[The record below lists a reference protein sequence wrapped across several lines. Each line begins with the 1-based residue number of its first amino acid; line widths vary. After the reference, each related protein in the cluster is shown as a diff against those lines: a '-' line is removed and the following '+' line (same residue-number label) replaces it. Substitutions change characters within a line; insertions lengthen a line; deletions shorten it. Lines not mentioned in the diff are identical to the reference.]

1 MAFSSP
7 SCLYYEVFSYLID
20 YKLQF
25 PFSSNPEEITMR
37 SAIIK
42 EGPERAPNR
51 SLLKATGV
59 TDAEM
64 RRPFIAVVNSWNDI
78 IPGHIHL
85 NKLAEAVKAGIRN
98 AGGVPFEFHTIGVCD
113 GIAMG
118 HEGMKY
124 SLPSREVIEDT
135 IELMVKAHQFDG
147 MVLIPSCDKIVPGH
161 IMAAGRLDIPSI
173 VVTGGPMLPGYVDD
187 KYTDLISVFEGVGA
201 HRAGKLSEADLERLE
216 NLSCAGAGS
225 CAGMF
230 TANTMACMTE
240 ALGLSL
246 PGCATAHAVDAKKTR
261 IAKESGERIVEMV
274 RENLTPRKL
283 VTPKSFENAI
293 MVDMAIGGSTNTTLH
308 LPALAHEFGI
318 ELSLETFDELSR
330 TTPHLI
336 SLRPGGPNFMLHFD
350 RAGGVQAILQRLAS
364 KLDLTRLT
372 ANGKTLGEN
381 LEEFEIIN
389 PKLNKEIVATL
400 ENPIHAQGGI
410 AVLKGT
416 LAPDGSVV
424 KQTAVDP
431 KMHIHTGPARV
442 YDCEEDAMK
451 GILAGE
457 VKPGDIVVI
466 RYEGPKGGPGMREML
481 AATAAIGGMGL
492 LESVALVTDGRFSGG
507 TRGPCIGHVSPEASE
522 GGPIGLV
529 KTGDLI
535 EINIPE
541 RILNLKISEEEFKRR
556 KAAFVPKKKEVTG
569 YLARYQRSVHSAN
582 TGGIVD

>member
-1 MAFSSP
+1 
-7 SCLYYEVFSYLID
+7 
-20 YKLQF
+20 
-25 PFSSNPEEITMR
+25 MR

-59 TDAEM
+59 TDSEM
-64 RRPFIAVVNSWNDI
+64 KKPFIAVVNSWNDI

-98 AGGVPFEFHTIGVCD
+98 AGGVPFEFHTIGICD

-135 IELMVKAHQFDG
+135 IELMIKAHQFDG

-161 IMAAGRLDIPSI
+161 LMAAGRLNIPSI
-173 VVTGGPMLPGYVDD
+173 AVTGGPMLPGYVDD

-201 HRAGKLSEADLERLE
+201 HRAGKLSDSDLKRLE

-246 PGCATAHAVDAKKTR
+246 PSCATAHAVDAKKTL

-283 VTPKSFENAI
+283 VSFKSFENAI

-308 LPALAHEFGI
+308 LPAIAHEFG
-318 ELSLETFDELSR
+318 LKLPLETFDKLSR

-350 RAGGVQAILQRLAS
+350 RAGGVQAVMQRIVS
-364 KLDLTRLT
+364 KLHLGELTV
-372 ANGKTLGEN
+372 NGKTIGEN
-381 LEEFEIIN
+381 LKDLEIVN
-389 PKLNKEIVATL
+389 PKLNKEIIATL
-400 ENPIHAQGGI
+400 ENPIHAEGGI
-410 AVLKGT
+410 AVLKGS

-424 KQTAVDP
+424 KQAAVDP
-431 KMHIHTGPARV
+431 KMHVHTGPARV
-442 YDCEEDAMK
+442 YDCEEDAMES
-451 GILAGE
+451 ILAGE
-457 VKPGDIVVI
+457 IKPGDIVVI

-522 GGPIGLV
+522 GGPIALV
-529 KTGDLI
+529 KDGDMI

-541 RILNLKISEEEFKRR
+541 RELNLKISEEELKQR
-556 KAAFVPKKKEVTG
+556 KATFVPLHKEVTG
-569 YLARYQRSVHSAN
+569 YLARYQRAVHSAN

>member
-1 MAFSSP
+1 
-7 SCLYYEVFSYLID
+7 
-20 YKLQF
+20 
-25 PFSSNPEEITMR
+25 MR

-42 EGPERAPNR
+42 EGPERAANR

-59 TDAEM
+59 TDSEM
-64 RRPFIAVVNSWNDI
+64 KKPFIAVVNSWNDI
-78 IPGHIHL
+78 VPGHIHL

-98 AGGVPFEFHTIGVCD
+98 AGGVPFEFHTIAVCD

-147 MVLIPSCDKIVPGH
+147 IVLIPTCDKIVPGH
-161 IMAAGRLDIPSI
+161 LMAAGRLNIPAI

-201 HRAGKLSEADLERLE
+201 YSAGKISEAELKRLE

-246 PGCATAHAVDAKKTR
+246 PGCATAHAVDAKKMR
-261 IAKESGERIVEMV
+261 IAKESGERIVELV
-274 RENLTPRKL
+274 KKNITPRQI
-283 VTPKSFENAI
+283 VTSKSFENAI
-293 MVDMAIGGSTNTTLH
+293 MVDMAVGGSTNTTLH
-308 LPALAHEFGI
+308 LPALAHEFGL
-318 ELSLETFDELSR
+318 ELLLETFDELSR
-330 TTPHLI
+330 KTPHLI

-350 RAGGVQAILQRLAS
+350 RAGGVEAVMQRLAS
-364 KLDLTRLT
+364 KLHLDQLTV
-372 ANGKTLGEN
+372 NGKTIGEN

-389 PKLNKEIVATL
+389 PKLNKEIIATL
-400 ENPIHAQGGI
+400 EKPVHAEGGI
-410 AVLKGT
+410 AVLKGS
-416 LAPDGSVV
+416 LAPDGAVV
-424 KQTAVDP
+424 KQAAVDL
-431 KMHIHTGPARV
+431 KMCVHTGPARV

-451 GILAGE
+451 SILAGDI
-457 VKPGDIVVI
+457 KPGDIVVI

-492 LESVALVTDGRFSGG
+492 LESVALITDGRFSGG

-529 KTGDLI
+529 KDGDLI

-541 RILNLKISEEEFKRR
+541 RALNLKISEEELEKRR
-556 KAAFVPKKKEVTG
+556 AAFVPAKKEVTG
-569 YLARYQRSVHSAN
+569 YLARYQRAVHSAN

>member
-1 MAFSSP
+1 
-7 SCLYYEVFSYLID
+7 
-20 YKLQF
+20 
-25 PFSSNPEEITMR
+25 MR
-37 SAIIK
+37 SDIIK

-59 TDAEM
+59 TDSEM
-64 RRPFIAVVNSWNDI
+64 RKPFIAVVNSWNDI

-147 MVLIPSCDKIVPGH
+147 IVLIPTCDKIVPGH
-161 IMAAGRLDIPSI
+161 LMAAGRLDIPAI

-201 HRAGKLSEADLERLE
+201 YSAGKLSEPDLKRLE
-216 NLSCAGAGS
+216 NLSCGGAGS

-230 TANTMACMTE
+230 TANTMACVTE

-246 PGCATAHAVDAKKTR
+246 PGCATAHAVDAKKVR

-274 RENLTPRKL
+274 KENLTPRKL
-283 VTPKSFENAI
+283 VTLKSFENAI
-293 MVDMAIGGSTNTTLH
+293 MVDMAVGGSTNTTLH
-308 LPALAHEFGI
+308 LPALAHEFG
-318 ELSLETFDELSR
+318 LNLPLEKFDELSR

-350 RAGGVQAILQRLAS
+350 RAGGVQAVMQRLSS
-364 KLDLTRLT
+364 KLHLDQLT
-372 ANGKTLGEN
+372 ANGKTIGEN
-381 LEEFEIIN
+381 LSEFEIIN
-389 PKLNKEIVATL
+389 PKLNKEIIATL
-400 ENPIHAQGGI
+400 DKPIHAEGGI
-410 AVLKGT
+410 AVLKGN

-424 KQTAVDP
+424 KQAAVDP
-431 KMHIHTGPARV
+431 KMRVYTGPAKV
-442 YDCEEDAMK
+442 YDCEEDAMAS
-451 GILAGE
+451 ILAGN

-492 LESVALVTDGRFSGG
+492 LESVALITDGRFSGG

-522 GGPIGLV
+522 GGPIALV
-529 KTGDLI
+529 KDGDMI

-541 RILNLKISEEEFKRR
+541 RVLNLKVPEEELAKR
-556 KAAFVPKKKEVTG
+556 KAAFVPPKKEVTG

>member
-1 MAFSSP
+1 
-7 SCLYYEVFSYLID
+7 
-20 YKLQF
+20 
-25 PFSSNPEEITMR
+25 MR
-37 SAIIK
+37 SDIIK

-59 TDAEM
+59 TDSEM
-64 RRPFIAVVNSWNDI
+64 RKPFIAVVNSWNDI

-147 MVLIPSCDKIVPGH
+147 IVLIPTCDKIVPGH
-161 IMAAGRLDIPSI
+161 LMAAGRLDIPAI

-201 HRAGKLSEADLERLE
+201 YSAGKLSELDLKRLE
-216 NLSCAGAGS
+216 NLSCGGAGS

-230 TANTMACMTE
+230 TANTMACITE

-246 PGCATAHAVDAKKTR
+246 PGCATAHAVDAKKVR

-274 RENLTPRKL
+274 KENLTPRKIVSL
-283 VTPKSFENAI
+283 KSFENAI
-293 MVDMAIGGSTNTTLH
+293 MVDMAVGGSTNTTLH
-308 LPALAHEFGI
+308 LPALAHEFG
-318 ELSLETFDELSR
+318 LNLPLEKFDELSR

-350 RAGGVQAILQRLAS
+350 RAGGVQAVMQRLSS
-364 KLDLTRLT
+364 KLYLDQLTV
-372 ANGKTLGEN
+372 NGKTIGEN
-381 LEEFEIIN
+381 LNELEIVN
-389 PKLNKEIVATL
+389 PKLNKEIIATL
-400 ENPIHAQGGI
+400 EKPIHAEGGI

-416 LAPDGSVV
+416 LAPAGSVV
-424 KQTAVDP
+424 KQAAVDP
-431 KMHIHTGPARV
+431 KMRIYTGPAKV
-442 YDCEEDAMK
+442 YDCEEDAMES
-451 GILAGE
+451 ILAGN

-492 LESVALVTDGRFSGG
+492 LESVALITDGRFSGG

-522 GGPIGLV
+522 GGPIALV
-529 KTGDLI
+529 KDGDMI

-541 RILNLKISEEEFKRR
+541 RILNLKVSEEELKQR
-556 KAAFVPKKKEVTG
+556 KASFVPPKKEVTG

>member
-1 MAFSSP
+1 
-7 SCLYYEVFSYLID
+7 
-20 YKLQF
+20 
-25 PFSSNPEEITMR
+25 MR
-37 SAIIK
+37 SDIIK

-59 TDAEM
+59 TDSEM
-64 RRPFIAVVNSWNDI
+64 RKPFIAVVNSWNDI

-147 MVLIPSCDKIVPGH
+147 IVLIPTCDKIVPGH
-161 IMAAGRLDIPSI
+161 LMAAGRLDIPAI

-201 HRAGKLSEADLERLE
+201 YSAGKLSELDLKRLE
-216 NLSCAGAGS
+216 NLSCGGAGS

-230 TANTMACMTE
+230 TANTMACITE

-246 PGCATAHAVDAKKTR
+246 PGCATAHAVDAKKVR

-274 RENLTPRKL
+274 KENLTPRKIVSL
-283 VTPKSFENAI
+283 KSLENAI
-293 MVDMAIGGSTNTTLH
+293 MVDMAVGGSTNTTLH
-308 LPALAHEFGI
+308 LPALAHEFG
-318 ELSLETFDELSR
+318 LNLPLEKFDELSR

-350 RAGGVQAILQRLAS
+350 RAGGVQAVMQRLSS
-364 KLDLTRLT
+364 KLYLDQLTV
-372 ANGKTLGEN
+372 NGKTIGEN
-381 LEEFEIIN
+381 LNELEIVN
-389 PKLNKEIVATL
+389 PKLNKEIIATL
-400 ENPIHAQGGI
+400 EKPIHAEGGI

-416 LAPDGSVV
+416 LAPAGSVV
-424 KQTAVDP
+424 KQAAVDP
-431 KMHIHTGPARV
+431 KMRIYTGPAKV
-442 YDCEEDAMK
+442 YDCEEDAMES
-451 GILAGE
+451 ILAGN
-457 VKPGDIVVI
+457 VKPGDIIVI

-492 LESVALVTDGRFSGG
+492 LESVALITDGRFSGG

-522 GGPIGLV
+522 GGPIALV
-529 KTGDLI
+529 KDGDMI

-541 RILNLKISEEEFKRR
+541 RILNLKVSEEELKQR
-556 KAAFVPKKKEVTG
+556 KASFVPPKKEVTG

>member
-1 MAFSSP
+1 
-7 SCLYYEVFSYLID
+7 
-20 YKLQF
+20 
-25 PFSSNPEEITMR
+25 MR
-37 SAIIK
+37 SSIIK
-42 EGPERAPNR
+42 EGPERAANR

-59 TDAEM
+59 TDSEM

-78 IPGHIHL
+78 VPGHIHL
-85 NKLAEAVKAGIRN
+85 SKLAEAVKAGIRN

-135 IELMVKAHQFDG
+135 IELMVRAHQFDG
-147 MVLIPSCDKIVPGH
+147 IVLMPTCDKIVPGH
-161 IMAAGRLDIPSI
+161 LMAAGRLDIPAI

-201 HRAGKLSEADLERLE
+201 YRAGKLSEADLNRLE

-274 RENLTPRKL
+274 RENLTPRKI
-283 VTPKSFENAI
+283 VTFKSFENAI

-308 LPALAHEFGI
+308 LPALAHEFG
-318 ELSLETFDELSR
+318 LKLTLDTFDELSR
-330 TTPHLI
+330 ITPHLI

-350 RAGGVQAILQRLAS
+350 RAGGVQAVMQRLSS
-364 KLDLTRLT
+364 KLHLDQLTV
-372 ANGKTLGEN
+372 NSKTIGEN
-381 LEEFEIIN
+381 LEGLDIVN
-389 PKLNKEIVATL
+389 PKLNKEIIATL

-410 AVLKGT
+410 AVLKGS
-416 LAPDGSVV
+416 LAPDGAVV
-424 KQTAVDP
+424 KQAAVAP
-431 KMHIHTGPARV
+431 NMRIHIGPARV
-442 YDCEEDAMK
+442 YDSEEDSMK
-451 GILAGE
+451 DILAGHI
-457 VKPGDIVVI
+457 KPGDVIII

-492 LESVALVTDGRFSGG
+492 LESVALITDGRFSGG

-522 GGPIGLV
+522 GGPIALV
-529 KTGDLI
+529 KDGDMI

-541 RILNLKISEEEFKRR
+541 RSLNLKVSEEELKQR
-556 KAAFVPKKKEVTG
+556 KAAFMPPKKEVTG
-569 YLARYQRSVHSAN
+569 YLARYQRAVHSAN
-582 TGGIVD
+582 TGAIVD

>member
-1 MAFSSP
+1 
-7 SCLYYEVFSYLID
+7 
-20 YKLQF
+20 
-25 PFSSNPEEITMR
+25 MR

-59 TDAEM
+59 TDSEM

-161 IMAAGRLDIPSI
+161 LMAAGRLDIPSI
-173 VVTGGPMLPGYVDD
+173 ALTGGPMLPGYVDD

-201 HRAGKLSEADLERLE
+201 YSAGKLSEADLNRLE

-240 ALGLSL
+240 ALGMSL
-246 PGCATAHAVDAKKTR
+246 PGCATAHAVDAKKAR
-261 IAKESGERIVEMV
+261 IAKETGERIVEMV
-274 RENLTPRKL
+274 RENLTPRKI
-283 VTPKSFENAI
+283 VTFKSFENAI

-308 LPALAHEFGI
+308 LPALAHEFGLK
-318 ELSLETFDELSR
+318 LSLETFDELSR

-350 RAGGVQAILQRLAS
+350 RAGGVQAIMQRLIS
-364 KLDLTRLT
+364 KMNLDQLTV
-372 ANGKTLGEN
+372 NGKTIGEN
-381 LEEFEIIN
+381 LEELDIIN
-389 PKLNKEIVATL
+389 PKLNKEVISTL

-410 AVLKGT
+410 AVLKGS

-424 KQTAVDP
+424 KQSAVDP
-431 KMHIHTGPARV
+431 KMHVHTGPARV
-442 YDCEEDAMK
+442 YDSEEDAMK
-451 GILAGE
+451 GILAGN
-457 VKPGDIVVI
+457 VKSGDIVVI

-481 AATAAIGGMGL
+481 AATAAIGGMGM
-492 LESVALVTDGRFSGG
+492 LESVALITDGRFSGG

-522 GGPIGLV
+522 GGPIGFV
-529 KTGDLI
+529 KDGDLI

-541 RILNLKISEEEFKRR
+541 RILNLKLSEEEFKQR

>member
-1 MAFSSP
+1 
-7 SCLYYEVFSYLID
+7 
-20 YKLQF
+20 
-25 PFSSNPEEITMR
+25 MR
-37 SAIIK
+37 SDIIK
-42 EGPERAPNR
+42 EGPERAANR

-59 TDAEM
+59 TDSEM
-64 RRPFIAVVNSWNDI
+64 KKPFIAVVNSWNDI

-98 AGGVPFEFHTIGVCD
+98 AGGVPFEFHTIGICD

-118 HEGMKY
+118 HDGMKY

-135 IELMVKAHQFDG
+135 IELMVRAHQFDG
-147 MVLIPSCDKIVPGH
+147 MVLIPTCDKIVPAH
-161 IMAAGRLDIPSI
+161 LMAAGRLNIPAI

-201 HRAGKLSEADLERLE
+201 YRAGKISETELQRLE

-240 ALGLSL
+240 ALGMSL

-261 IAKESGERIVEMV
+261 IAKESGERIVELV
-274 RENLTPRKL
+274 KENITPRQI
-283 VTPKSFENAI
+283 VTRRSFENAI
-293 MVDMAIGGSTNTTLH
+293 MVDMAVGGSTNTTLH
-308 LPALAHEFGI
+308 LPALAHEFG
-318 ELSLETFDELSR
+318 LDLPLEAFDELSR

-336 SLRPGGPNFMLHFD
+336 SLRPGGPNFMLHFE
-350 RAGGVQAILQRLAS
+350 RAGGVEAVMQRLAS
-364 KLDLTRLT
+364 KLHLDQLTV
-372 ANGKTLGEN
+372 NGKTIGEN
-381 LEEFEIIN
+381 LNELDIVN
-389 PKLNKEIVATL
+389 PKLNKEIIATL
-400 ENPIHAQGGI
+400 EKPIHAEGGI
-410 AVLKGT
+410 AVLKGS

-424 KQTAVDP
+424 KQVAVDP
-431 KMHIHTGPARV
+431 KMRIHTGPARV

-451 GILAGE
+451 SILAGD
-457 VKPGDIVVI
+457 VKPGDVVII

-481 AATAAIGGMGL
+481 ASTAAIAGMGL
-492 LESVALVTDGRFSGG
+492 LESVALITDGRFSGG

-529 KTGDLI
+529 KEGDLI

-541 RILNLKISEEEFKRR
+541 RALNLKVSAEELQKR
-556 KAAFVPKKKEVTG
+556 KAAFVPLKKEVTG

>member
-1 MAFSSP
+1 
-7 SCLYYEVFSYLID
+7 
-20 YKLQF
+20 
-25 PFSSNPEEITMR
+25 MR
-37 SAIIK
+37 SDIIK
-42 EGPERAPNR
+42 KGPERAPNR

-59 TDAEM
+59 TDSEM
-64 RRPFIAVVNSWNDI
+64 KKPFIAVVNSWNDI
-78 IPGHIHL
+78 IPGHMHL

-98 AGGVPFEFHTIGVCD
+98 AGGVPFEFHTVGVCD

-124 SLPSREVIEDT
+124 SLPSREIIEDT
-135 IELMVKAHQFDG
+135 IELMVRAHQFDG
-147 MVLIPSCDKIVPGH
+147 MVLIPTCDKIVPGH
-161 IMAAGRLDIPSI
+161 LMAAGRLDIPAI

-187 KYTDLISVFEGVGA
+187 DYRDLISVSEGVGA
-201 HRAGKLSEADLERLE
+201 HSAGKISDDDLNRLE
-216 NLSCAGAGS
+216 NFSCAGAGS

-274 RENLTPRKL
+274 RENLTPKKI
-283 VTPKSFENAI
+283 VTQRSFENAI
-293 MVDMAIGGSTNTTLH
+293 TVDMAIGGSTNSTLH
-308 LPALAHEFGI
+308 LPALAHEFG
-318 ELSLETFDELSR
+318 LKLPLEAFDELSR

-350 RAGGVQAILQRLAS
+350 RAGGVQAIMQRLS
-364 KLDLTRLT
+364 PKLHLEQLTV
-372 ANGKTLGEN
+372 NGNTIGEN
-381 LEEFEIIN
+381 LNELDLVN
-389 PKLNKEIVATL
+389 PKLNKEIIATL

-410 AVLKGT
+410 AVLKGS

-424 KQTAVDP
+424 KQAAVDP
-431 KMHIHTGPARV
+431 GMHVHTGPARV
-442 YDCEEDAMK
+442 YDGEEDAMQS
-451 GILAGE
+451 ILAGD
-457 VKPGDIVVI
+457 VKPGDIVIV

-481 AATAAIGGMGL
+481 AATAALGGMGL
-492 LESVALVTDGRFSGG
+492 LESVALITDGRFSGG

-522 GGPIGLV
+522 GGPIALV
-529 KTGDLI
+529 KDGDMI

-541 RILNLKISEEEFKRR
+541 RALNLKISEGELKQR
-556 KAAFVPKKKEVTG
+556 KAAFVPPKTEITG

>member
-1 MAFSSP
+1 
-7 SCLYYEVFSYLID
+7 
-20 YKLQF
+20 
-25 PFSSNPEEITMR
+25 MR
-37 SAIIK
+37 SSIIK
-42 EGPERAPNR
+42 EGPERAANR

-59 TDAEM
+59 TDSEM
-64 RRPFIAVVNSWNDI
+64 RKPFIAVVNSWNDI
-78 IPGHIHL
+78 VPGHIHL
-85 NKLAEAVKAGIRN
+85 SKLAEAVKAGIRN

-135 IELMVKAHQFDG
+135 IELMVRAHQFDG
-147 MVLIPSCDKIVPGH
+147 IVLMPTCDKIVPGH
-161 IMAAGRLDIPSI
+161 LMAAGRLDIPAI

-201 HRAGKLSEADLERLE
+201 YRAGKLSEAELNRLE

-274 RENLTPRKL
+274 RENLTPRKI
-283 VTPKSFENAI
+283 VTFKSFENAI

-308 LPALAHEFGI
+308 LPALAHEFG
-318 ELSLETFDELSR
+318 LKLPLDTFDELSR

-350 RAGGVQAILQRLAS
+350 RAGGVQAVMQRLSS
-364 KLDLTRLT
+364 KLHLDQLTV
-372 ANGKTLGEN
+372 NGKTIGEN
-381 LEEFEIIN
+381 LEGLDIVN
-389 PKLNKEIVATL
+389 PKLNKEILATL

-410 AVLKGT
+410 AVLKGS
-416 LAPDGSVV
+416 LAPDGAVV
-424 KQTAVDP
+424 KQAAVAP
-431 KMHIHTGPARV
+431 NMRVHTGPARV
-442 YDCEEDAMK
+442 YDSEEDSMTD
-451 GILAGE
+451 ILAGHI
-457 VKPGDIVVI
+457 KPGDVIII

-492 LESVALVTDGRFSGG
+492 LESVALITDGRFSGG

-522 GGPIGLV
+522 GGPIALV
-529 KTGDLI
+529 KDGDMI

-541 RILNLKISEEEFKRR
+541 RILDLKVSEEELKQR
-556 KAAFVPKKKEVTG
+556 KAAFVPPKKEVTG
-569 YLARYQRSVHSAN
+569 YLARYQRAVHSAN

>member
-1 MAFSSP
+1 
-7 SCLYYEVFSYLID
+7 
-20 YKLQF
+20 
-25 PFSSNPEEITMR
+25 MR

-42 EGPERAPNR
+42 EGPERAANR

-64 RRPFIAVVNSWNDI
+64 KRPFIAVVNSWNDI
-78 IPGHIHL
+78 VPGHTHL

-98 AGGVPFEFHTIGVCD
+98 AGGVPFEFHTIAVCD

-135 IELMVKAHQFDG
+135 IEIMVKAHQFDG
-147 MVLIPSCDKIVPGH
+147 MVLIPTCDKIVPGH
-161 IMAAGRLDIPSI
+161 LMAAGRLDIPAI

-201 HRAGKLSEADLERLE
+201 YKAGKLSEAELKRLE

-246 PGCATAHAVDAKKTR
+246 PGCATAHAVDAKKMR
-261 IAKESGERIVEMV
+261 IAKESGERIVELV
-274 RENLTPRKL
+274 KQNITPRKI
-283 VTPKSFENAI
+283 VTYRSFENAI
-293 MVDMAIGGSTNTTLH
+293 MVDMAVGGSTNTTLH

-318 ELSLETFDELSR
+318 ELPLETFDKLSR

-350 RAGGVQAILQRLAS
+350 RAGGVEAVMQRLTS
-364 KLDLTRLT
+364 KLHLDQLTV
-372 ANGKTLGEN
+372 NGKTIEEN
-381 LEEFEIIN
+381 LKEFEIVN
-389 PKLNKEIVATL
+389 PKLNKEIIATL
-400 ENPIHAQGGI
+400 EKPVHAEGGI
-410 AVLKGT
+410 AVLKGS
-416 LAPDGSVV
+416 LAPEGSVV
-424 KQTAVDP
+424 KQAAVDP
-431 KMHIHTGPARV
+431 KMRIHTGPARV

-451 GILAGE
+451 SILAGHI
-457 VKPGDIVVI
+457 KPGDVIII

-492 LESVALVTDGRFSGG
+492 LESVALITDGRFSGG

-529 KTGDLI
+529 KDGDLI

-541 RILNLKISEEEFKRR
+541 RILNLKISEEELEKR
-556 KAAFVPKKKEVTG
+556 KAAFVPRKTEITG
-569 YLARYQRSVHSAN
+569 YLARYQRAVHSAN

>member
-1 MAFSSP
+1 
-7 SCLYYEVFSYLID
+7 
-20 YKLQF
+20 
-25 PFSSNPEEITMR
+25 
-37 SAIIK
+37 
-42 EGPERAPNR
+42 
-51 SLLKATGV
+51 
-59 TDAEM
+59 
-64 RRPFIAVVNSWNDI
+64 
-78 IPGHIHL
+78 
-85 NKLAEAVKAGIRN
+85 
-98 AGGVPFEFHTIGVCD
+98 
-113 GIAMG
+113 MG

-135 IELMVKAHQFDG
+135 IELMVRAHQFDG
-147 MVLIPSCDKIVPGH
+147 MVLIPTCDKIVPGH
-161 IMAAGRLDIPSI
+161 LMAAGRLDIPAI

-201 HRAGKLSEADLERLE
+201 FRAGKLSEAELERLE

-246 PGCATAHAVDAKKTR
+246 PGCATAHAVDAKKVR
-261 IAKESGERIVEMV
+261 IAKESGERIVELV
-274 RENLTPRKL
+274 KQNITPRKI
-283 VTPKSFENAI
+283 VTYKSFENAI
-293 MVDMAIGGSTNTTLH
+293 MVDMAVGGSTNTTLH
-308 LPALAHEFGI
+308 LPALAHEFGL
-318 ELSLETFDELSR
+318 ELPLEAFDELSMK
-330 TTPHLI
+330 TPHLI

-350 RAGGVQAILQRLAS
+350 RAGGVEAVMQRLSS
-364 KLDLTRLT
+364 KLHLDQLTV
-372 ANGKTLGEN
+372 NGKTIGEN
-381 LEEFEIIN
+381 ISELEIIN
-389 PKLNKEIVATL
+389 PKLNEEIIKTL
-400 ENPIHAQGGI
+400 ENPIHAEGGI
-410 AVLKGT
+410 AVLKGS

-424 KQTAVDP
+424 KQAAVDP
-431 KMHIHTGPARV
+431 KMRVHTGPAKV

-451 GILAGE
+451 SILAGE

-481 AATAAIGGMGL
+481 AATAAIAGMGL

-529 KTGDLI
+529 KDGDLI

-541 RILNLKISEEEFKRR
+541 RVLNLKVSEEELEKRR
-556 KAAFVPKKKEVTG
+556 SVFNPPEKKVTG
-569 YLARYQRSVHSAN
+569 YLARYQRAVHSAN

>member
-1 MAFSSP
+1 
-7 SCLYYEVFSYLID
+7 
-20 YKLQF
+20 
-25 PFSSNPEEITMR
+25 MR

-42 EGPERAPNR
+42 EGPERAANR

-64 RRPFIAVVNSWNDI
+64 KRPFIAVVNSWNDI
-78 IPGHIHL
+78 VPGHIHL

-98 AGGVPFEFHTIGVCD
+98 AGGVPFEFHTIAVCD

-161 IMAAGRLDIPSI
+161 LMAAGRLNIPAI

-187 KYTDLISVFEGVGA
+187 KYTDLISVFEGVGSYS
-201 HRAGKLSEADLERLE
+201 AGKISEAELKRLE

-240 ALGLSL
+240 ALGMSL
-246 PGCATAHAVDAKKTR
+246 PGCATAHAIDAKKSR
-261 IAKESGERIVEMV
+261 IAKESGERIVELV
-274 RENLTPRKL
+274 KKNITPRQI
-283 VTPKSFENAI
+283 VTRDSFENAI
-293 MVDMAIGGSTNTTLH
+293 MVDMAVGGSTNTTLH
-308 LPALAHEFGI
+308 LPAIAHEFGL
-318 ELSLETFDELSR
+318 ELPLEAFDELSR
-330 TTPHLI
+330 KTPHLI
-336 SLRPGGPNFMLHFD
+336 SLRPSGPNFMLHFD
-350 RAGGVQAILQRLAS
+350 RAGGVEAVMQRLAS
-364 KLDLTRLT
+364 KLHLDQLTV
-372 ANGKTLGEN
+372 NGKTIGEN
-381 LEEFEIIN
+381 LNEFEIVN
-389 PKLNKEIVATL
+389 PKLNKEIIATL
-400 ENPIHAQGGI
+400 ENPVHAEGGI
-410 AVLKGT
+410 AVLKGS

-424 KQTAVDP
+424 KQAAVDP
-431 KMHIHTGPARV
+431 KMRVHTGPARV

-451 GILAGE
+451 SILAGDI
-457 VKPGDIVVI
+457 KPGDVVVV

-507 TRGPCIGHVSPEASE
+507 TRGPCIGHVSREASE

-529 KTGDLI
+529 KDGDLI

-541 RILNLKISEEEFKRR
+541 RALNLKVSEEELEKRR
-556 KAAFVPKKKEVTG
+556 ADFAPPKKEVTG
-569 YLARYQRSVHSAN
+569 YLARYQRAVHSAN